1 MRVLVTGG
9 NGFIGSWVSRLLLE
23 EGHDVRVFDSHDD
36 RTLFHDIV
44 GTLENRPIERIVG
57 DICDPAVVGDSVDG
71 CDAVVHL
78 AGWLLPAC
86 REDPIGGARVNVL
99 GTLAVFEAARR
110 RPISGGIA
118 FASTA
123 AVFGPDDGSV
133 PLPYNHY
140 GAFKLCTEGNARAYW
155 VDAGIRS
162 VGFRP
167 WTVYGPGRW
176 YGMTAGPTL
185 AMRAAAEGKPY
196 TIPFVGQTGMDYVGD
211 VAAAFVAAATNPP
224 SGSHAFSLA
233 GVVASTD
240 EIIETIR
247 QIVPAAQISATGSP
261 LGIFPVL
268 AEGKLREVFP
278 HLPRTS
284 LLEGTRLTIDFYRA
298 ATLATARGA
307 HSD

>member
-9 NGFIGSWVSRLLLE
+9 NGFIGSWVCRLLLE
-23 EGHDVRVFDSHDD
+23 QEHDVRVFDTHDD

-44 GTLENRPIERIVG
+44 GTLENRPIERVVG
-57 DICDPAVVGDSVDG
+57 DIADLGVVSDALDG

-86 REDPIGGARVNVL
+86 REDPIGGARVNLL
-99 GTLAVFEAARR
+99 GTLCIFEAARK
-110 RPISGGIA
+110 RPLSGGIA

-123 AVFGPDDGSV
+123 AVFGPDDGAI
-133 PLPYNHY
+133 PYPNNHY
-140 GAFKLCTEGNARAYW
+140 GAYKLCTEGNARAYW
-155 VDAGIRS
+155 LDAGIRS
-162 VGFRP
+162 VAFRP

-196 TIPFVGQTGMDYVGD
+196 TIPFTGQTGMDYVSD
-211 VAAAFVAAATNPP
+211 VAAAFVTGATQPP
-224 SGSHAFSLA
+224 KGAFAFSLA

-240 EIIETIR
+240 DIIAAIR
-247 QIVPAAQISATGSP
+247 KAVPSAQITAAGPT
-261 LGIFPVL
+261 LGIAPQL
-268 AEGKLREVFP
+268 DEGTLRQVFP

-284 LLEGTRLTIDFYRA
+284 LFEGTRSTIEFYQR
-298 ATLATARGA
+298 LPTAK
-307 HSD
+307 